1 MMKRHILSYLLPLLG
16 VLSTLLASCTDSL
29 SKTGL
34 DTVMVDDTN
43 LVETRLTFD
52 VTAMNTS
59 AVETRT
65 ADDSDDLLSES
76 ITEEEKRGTDAERK
90 IDNIWVF
97 QFDATT
103 KELLITPRYYD
114 LSNNNIVP
122 DATNEKEVDVL
133 LKPDVSSIVYV
144 VANVGKV
151 TASGSDWATV
161 ENSTTLDAVKQL
173 ILPEPKS
180 VVIVDDGVP
189 DNLLPM
195 EGESG
200 TVTTTKDQV
209 VSVTLTRMYAKV
221 IVEVGDIPE
230 TINIKGV
237 TADNIPYYCR
247 VGTLAANSLEDAVK
261 YPDDTWY
268 SRDANPKDEDGKYTK
283 LVLYIPENLQGRTSN
298 SKYNPELKTES
309 APANAF
315 NLTFSADYVDIF
327 DESVKQPDRKYVFYP
342 GTNTYNDYNIRRNF
356 IYRVTLNIYT
366 DIYEQDVPSSNCF
379 VVKPNQSLSFLP
391 YYRTETG
398 GGYKFLDYLYA
409 EGGDES
415 KKINDD
421 DNMLNNI
428 QIIWQ
433 TKDAIGDN
441 SNGDKVW
448 IDRRSEASDEFHRKI
463 HVKAGTEPGNA
474 LIAAYNKN
482 GEIIWSW
489 HIWVTENDPANVGN
503 AVVYYTYA
511 WNENG
516 IYTNTRT
523 PGYAVM
529 SCNLGALRDEPANDE
544 SDWLDLTTNTKEPY
558 IDGKTFGMLYQ
569 WGRKDPFPPII
580 NSGVYEKPKEGT
592 DGYTDA
598 FTGPH
603 YANDGS
609 TIVGKTND
617 TETNKLFHSY
627 SNTYTETKTAIKYAI
642 EHPTVFIFNIS
653 SSTGKATGNWLQKNE
668 SKLWGAED
676 TNGKKSYSFDLYTY
690 EKGSDSSP
698 APTRVTL
705 YDNYGDNKSI
715 FDPCPSGWR
724 VPPMEMWL
732 SFTRTGLNPRYNEEI
747 NCNGESG
754 VKNAVLKPSSTG
766 LCPGLYLYM
775 QDFKN
780 GPTLFFPTQGRRTED
795 GTSYRCGGCGNYN
808 CATENPRVTSRYYAF
823 HIHNSYHYFRVI
835 ETSTS
840 FCNKALG
847 SAVRCV
853 RDHK

>member
-65 ADDSDDLLSES
+65 ADDSDDLLSEN

-103 KELLITPRYYD
+103 KKLLITPRYYD
-114 LSNNNIVP
+114 LSNNNVVP
-122 DATNEKEVDVL
+122 DATNGKEVDVL

-161 ENSTTLDAVKQL
+161 ENSTTLDNVKQL

-189 DNLLPM
+189 DNPLPM
-195 EGESG
+195 EGGAG

-221 IVEVGDIPE
+221 IVWVGDIPE
-230 TINIKGV
+230 TINIKSV

-247 VGTLAANSLEDAVK
+247 VGTLVANSLDEAAT
-261 YPDDTWY
+261 YPDDISWN
-268 SRDANPKDEDGKYTK
+268 SRDANSKDEDGKYTK
-283 LVLYIPENLQGRTSN
+283 LVLYIPENLQGRTLN
-298 SKYNPELKTES
+298 SEYNPELKTEL

-315 NLTFSADYVDIF
+315 NLTFIADYVDIF
-327 DESVKQPDRKYVFYP
+327 DESVKQENRKYVFYP

-398 GGYKFLDYLYA
+398 GGYNFSDYLDA
-409 EGGDES
+409 EGDDES

-448 IDRRSEASDEFHRKI
+448 IDRRSDASDEFHRKI

-544 SDWLDLTTNTKEPY
+544 SDWLDLNTDGPY

-569 WGRKDPFPPII
+569 WGRKDPFPPVIT
-580 NSGVYEKPKEGT
+580 SAAYEQPATGT

-598 FTGPH
+598 FTGSH

-609 TIVGKTND
+609 TVVGKTNNKD
-617 TETNKLFHSY
+617 TNDLFHSHR
-627 SNTYTETKTAIKYAI
+627 NGDKDTKKAIKYAI
-642 EHPTVFIFNIS
+642 EHPTVFMTYGN
-653 SSTGKATGNWLQKNE
+653 NWLQTND

-676 TNGKKSYSFDLYTY
+676 RTGKKSYNFELKTY
-690 EKGSDSSP
+690 QNGSTKDP
-698 APTRVTL
+698 VTTKVTL
-705 YDNYGDNKSI
+705 CDDYGDNKSI

-724 VPPMEMWL
+724 VSPMEMWL
-732 SFTRTGLNPRYNEEI
+732 NFTNTGLNPQYNEEI
-747 NCNGESG
+747 NCKMDNN
-754 VKNAVLKPSSTG
+754 VKNAYLKKSSSG
-766 LCPGLYLYM
+766 QCPGLFLYV
-775 QDFKN
+775 QAWQS
-780 GPTLFFPTQGRRTED
+780 GPTLFFPTQGRRTSS
-795 GTSYRCGGCGNYN
+795 GASYRCGGCGNYN
-808 CATENPRVTSRYYAF
+808 CATENPDEPDSYYAF

-835 ETSTS
+835 ETSSS
-840 FCNKALG
+840 FCVKSLG